1 MAFCIK
7 LVSVEFLHESSIL
20 AKYHAVKERT
30 GDTDAATLLL
40 WREDAERAYWLADP
54 QYLSNVPPQVIR
66 SYEPG
71 TSHAFPA
78 LPELAKE
85 QSDVIQVEDLYDARD
100 GAKAA
105 VLKTLPHTDM
115 GKNGPR
121 KGQRWIKRTENI
133 VENAVRRD
141 ATVLK
146 QLVRPFNELAC
157 IAVTSNPLAVEFVS
171 ARGRGKVLGDNGET
185 ITAMHV
191 SVQRTAFAA
200 HPISLMLFPDKF
212 DEQLLGKV
220 YKPRVFKFAADLAE
234 LYGRW
239 VKLGKSFDVSHQK
252 AINTALL
259 EYATGSKI
267 ILDVPLLKLME
278 KDEQAVRFLASAFIL
293 HDADWVA
300 VAKQVLDQMEIPAIE
315 TIPMPEG
322 NDLSEV
328 FGTS

>member
-1 MAFCIK
+1 M
-7 LVSVEFLHESSIL
+7 
-20 AKYHAVKERT
+20 AKYHTVKERT

-71 TSHAFPA
+71 TAHAFPA

-100 GAKAA
+100 EVKAA
-105 VLKTLPHTDM
+105 VLKTLPHIDM

-121 KGQRWIKRTENI
+121 KGQRWIKRSENM
-133 VENAVRRD
+133 VENALRRD
-141 ATVLK
+141 GTVLK
-146 QLVRPFNELAC
+146 HLVRPFNELAC
-157 IAVTSNPLAVEFVS
+157 IAVESTPLAVEFVS
-171 ARGRGKVLGDNGET
+171 ARGRGKVLADNGES

-191 SVQRTAFAA
+191 AVQRAAFAA

-212 DEQLLGKV
+212 DEQLTRQI

-239 VKLGKSFDVSHQK
+239 VMSGRSFDVSHHE
-252 AINTALL
+252 AINSALR
-259 EYATGSKI
+259 EHATDANI
-267 ILDVPLLKLME
+267 IGKVPLLRLME
-278 KDEQAVRFLASAFIL
+278 QDALAGPFVSGAIDL
-293 HDADWVA
+293 HNTEVEA
-300 VAKQVLDQMEIPAIE
+300 AKAVLDKMAEGEIQTNSIE
-315 TIPMPEG
+315 G
-322 NDLSEV
+322 LV
-328 FGTS
+328 

>member
-1 MAFCIK
+1 M
-7 LVSVEFLHESSIL
+7 
-20 AKYHAVKERT
+20 AKYHTVKERT

-71 TSHAFPA
+71 TAHAFPA

-100 GAKAA
+100 EVKAA
-105 VLKTLPHTDM
+105 TLTTLPHTDM

-121 KGQRWIKRTENI
+121 KGQRWITRSENI
-133 VENAVRRD
+133 VENALRRD
-141 ATVLK
+141 GTVLK
-146 QLVRPFNELAC
+146 YLVRPFNELAC
-157 IAVTSNPLAVEFVS
+157 IAVESTPLAVEFVS
-171 ARGRGKVLGDNGET
+171 ARGRGKVLADNGES

-191 SVQRTAFAA
+191 AVQRAAFAA

-212 DEQLLGKV
+212 DEQLTRQI

-239 VKLGKSFDVSHQK
+239 VMSGRSFDVSHHE
-252 AINTALL
+252 AINSALR
-259 EYATGSKI
+259 EHATDANI
-267 ILDVPLLKLME
+267 IGKVPLLRLME
-278 KDEQAVRFLASAFIL
+278 QDALAGPFVSGAIDL
-293 HDADWVA
+293 HNTEVEA
-300 VAKQVLDQMEIPAIE
+300 AKAVLDKMAEGEIQTNSIE
-315 TIPMPEG
+315 G
-322 NDLSEV
+322 LV
-328 FGTS
+328 

>member
-1 MAFCIK
+1 
-7 LVSVEFLHESSIL
+7 
-20 AKYHAVKERT
+20 
-30 GDTDAATLLL
+30 
-40 WREDAERAYWLADP
+40 
-54 QYLSNVPPQVIR
+54 
-66 SYEPG
+66 
-71 TSHAFPA
+71 
-78 LPELAKE
+78 LPELVKE
-85 QSDVIQVEDLYDARD
+85 QSDVIQVEDLFDASD
-100 GAKAA
+100 EVKAA
-105 VLKTLPHTDM
+105 VLKTLPHTDL
-115 GKNGPR
+115 GRNGPR

-146 QLVRPFNELAC
+146 HLVRPFNELAC
-157 IAVTSNPLAVEFVS
+157 IAVTSTPLAVEFVS
-171 ARGRGKVLGDNGET
+171 ARGRGKVLAENGET

-239 VKLGKSFDVSHQK
+239 VKLGKSFDVSHHK
-252 AINTALL
+252 AVNTALL

-267 ILDVPLLKLME
+267 ILDVPLLRLME
-278 KDEQAVRFLASAFIL
+278 KDDQAVRFLASAFIL
-293 HDADWVA
+293 HEVDLLA
-300 VAKQVLDQMEIPAIE
+300 VAKQVLDQMETPAVE

-322 NDLSEV
+322 NDFSEV

>member
-1 MAFCIK
+1 M
-7 LVSVEFLHESSIL
+7 

-40 WREDAERAYWLADP
+40 WREDGERAFWLANDP

-71 TSHAFPA
+71 TANAFPA

-85 QSDVIQVEDLYDARD
+85 QSDVIQVEDLFDARD
-100 GAKAA
+100 EVKAT

-121 KGQRWIKRTENI
+121 KGQRWITRTENM
-133 VENAVRRD
+133 VENALRRD
-141 ATVLK
+141 GTVLK
-146 QLVRPFNELAC
+146 HLVRPFNELAC
-157 IAVTSNPLAVEFVS
+157 VAVESTPLAVEFVS
-171 ARGRGKVLGDNGET
+171 ARGRGKVLAESGES

-191 SVQRTAFAA
+191 AVQRAAFAA

-212 DEQLLGKV
+212 DEQLTRQI

-239 VKLGKSFDVSHQK
+239 VQLGKSFDVSHHK

-267 ILDVPLLKLME
+267 ILDVPLLRLME
-278 KDEQAVRFLASAFIL
+278 KDDQAVRFLASAFIL
-293 HDADWVA
+293 HEVDLLA
-300 VAKQVLDQMEIPAIE
+300 VAKQVLDQMETPAIE

-322 NDLSEV
+322 NDFSEV
-328 FGTS
+328 WGTS

>member
-1 MAFCIK
+1 
-7 LVSVEFLHESSIL
+7 L
-20 AKYHAVKERT
+20 AKYHTVKERT
-30 GDTDAATLLL
+30 GETDAATLQL
-40 WREDAERAYWLADP
+40 WREDAERAYWEANDP

-71 TSHAFPA
+71 TAHAFPA

-100 GAKAA
+100 EVKAA

-121 KGQRWIKRTENI
+121 KGQRWIKRSENM
-133 VENAVRRD
+133 VENALRRD
-141 ATVLK
+141 GTVLK
-146 QLVRPFNELAC
+146 HLVRPFNELAC
-157 IAVTSNPLAVEFVS
+157 IAVTSTPLAVEFVS
-171 ARGRGKVLGDNGET
+171 ARGRGKVLADNGES

-191 SVQRTAFAA
+191 SVQRAAFAA

-212 DEQLLGKV
+212 DEQLTRQV
-220 YKPRVFKFAADLAE
+220 YEPRVFKFAAELTE

-239 VKLGKSFDVSHQK
+239 VQLGKSFDVSHHK

-259 EYATGSKI
+259 EYATGSKVI
-267 ILDVPLLKLME
+267 KDVPLLHLME
-278 KDEQAVRFLASAFIL
+278 KDAQAGAFVALAKSF
-293 HDADWVA
+293 HNDEMVDAA
-300 VAKQVLDQMEIPAIE
+300 RQVLDQMAAPAIE

-322 NDLSEV
+322 VDGPDVTGESTR
-328 FGTS
+328 F

>member
-1 MAFCIK
+1 MT
-7 LVSVEFLHESSIL
+7 
-20 AKYHAVKERT
+20 KYHDVTERT
-30 GDTDAATLLL
+30 SVADAVNPANIPR
-40 WREDAERAYWLADP
+40 WRENAERAYWEANDP
-54 QYLSNVPPQVIR
+54 HYLSNVPPLVIR
-66 SYEPG
+66 SYHPG
-71 TSHAFPA
+71 TAKAFPA
-78 LPELAKE
+78 LPELVKE
-85 QSDVIQVEDLYDARD
+85 QSDVIQVEDLFDASD
-100 GAKAA
+100 EVKAA
-105 VLKTLPHTDM
+105 VLKTLPHTDL
-115 GKNGPR
+115 GRNGPR

-146 QLVRPFNELAC
+146 HLVRPFNELAC
-157 IAVTSNPLAVEFVS
+157 IAVTSTPLAVEFVS

-185 ITAMHV
+185 IAAMHV

-239 VKLGKSFDVSHQK
+239 VKLGKSFDVSHHK

-267 ILDVPLLKLME
+267 ILDVPLLSLME

-300 VAKQVLDQMEIPAIE
+300 VAKQVLDQMEAPAIE

-322 NDLSEV
+322 SDLSEI